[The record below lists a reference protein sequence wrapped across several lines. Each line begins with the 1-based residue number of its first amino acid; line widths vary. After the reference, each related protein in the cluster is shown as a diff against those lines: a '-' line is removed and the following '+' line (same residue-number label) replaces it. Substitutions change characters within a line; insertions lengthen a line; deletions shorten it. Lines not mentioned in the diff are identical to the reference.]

1 MICYF
6 FIVFM
11 SSVLE
16 ILDIEELK
24 IRKNNLLYQ
33 IQQVSNELEKR
44 EKLISIDEQSYLE
57 EVSPKPKKIIKIKKK
72 E

>member
-1 MICYF
+1 
-6 FIVFM
+6 M

-33 IQQVSNELEKR
+33 IQRIDNELEKR
-44 EKLISIDEQSYLE
+44 EKSIFIEEKIVSEE
-57 EVSPKPKKIIKIKKK
+57 EVTSKTIIMKIKIKKK
-72 E
+72 EESS

>member
-1 MICYF
+1 
-6 FIVFM
+6 M

-33 IQQVSNELEKR
+33 IQRIDNELEKK
-44 EKLISIDEQSYLE
+44 EKLILIE
-57 EVSPKPKKIIKIKKK
+57 EKIYSEKVTPKAKIMKIKIKKK
-72 E
+72 EESS